1 MVSCTE
7 HDSSIRVLVLFPSDP
22 CQARVRQLDDEEGV
36 FSETERFL
44 CLEFGLFRSFKL
56 KYAKTIHSF
65 ILFTLSFAMI

>member
-1 MVSCTE
+1 M
-7 HDSSIRVLVLFPSDP
+7 
-22 CQARVRQLDDEEGV
+22 RQLDDEEGV